1 MSVVSSSKGTVVS
14 GVVRTQT
21 IQSVNFTVYD
31 VTVSFPQGTSRSFF
45 LPPEAAA
52 DVRVGDSV
60 TVGFD
65 ELGQVQ
71 TVTSKSGKVWAPPL
85 LTVR

>member
-1 MSVVSSSKGTVVS
+1 MV
-14 GVVRTQT
+14 TQT

-31 VTVSFPQGTSRSFF
+31 VTVSFPQGISRSFL
-45 LPPEAAA
+45 LPPEAAE

-71 TVTSKSGKVWAPPL
+71 TVTSKSGKVWTPPL
-85 LTVR
+85 LIVR